1 MRSTANRLLCTRLL
15 CVACA
20 RHIKDDECPHRI
32 TQSILEDRYCQLQQ
46 PNNTAIWTELLNTLK
61 SSERKTRCWPPLFDP
76 VSHWTAKKAVMNAE
90 YAPKSNAPSA
100 RPSRG
105 ELL

>member
-46 PNNTAIWTELLNTLK
+46 PNNTAIWTHLEEFGTQNSLQPT
-61 SSERKTRCWPPLFDP
+61 S
-76 VSHWTAKKAVMNAE
+76 KAHLSLI
-90 YAPKSNAPSA
+90 YLS
-100 RPSRG
+100 
-105 ELL
+105 